1 MALNKGFTAAIVMT
15 LGGWSSERM
24 MRRYAAVT
32 DETLRAAAEAVSG
45 NTEWQYSVKPCRH

>member
-1 MALNKGFTAAIVMT
+1 MALTNNYSTQIVMR
-15 LGGWSSERM
+15 LGRWKSERV

-45 NTEWQYSVKPCRH
+45 NTQSVRAA